1 MKLSSTLLLI
11 ASLTPIAAW
20 AQESYSVGPRHLGM
34 GGAGVAVV
42 DDVPASYYNPA
53 AYGFFGYGAPPSKQ
67 SGKAP
72 VSADNDKMPVSESTD
87 KAPVSVDN
95 DKMPVSEGTDKAP
108 VTVDNNTLW
117 RRGNADNNALWRKD
131 FGMAVDFSV
140 GVRIHK
146 DFAEHLDTLRE
157 YYDAARFADLGNLG
171 IQNESDARAMIEIA
185 AALGNLSDPENSTSV
200 DVNTGVM
207 VRVGHFGLGV
217 RAFSHAA
224 MRLQS
229 FDTTNLG
236 IGGAPGQANNTL
248 AVYNPTGWTS
258 GDPVTTLSSAQQA
271 QLSAAGY
278 SADNISK
285 IDNMAKTYGVDTNL
299 LQLMINTLVGM
310 NGPNSLENN
319 TSSARVY
326 GVGIIEIPLSYGYA
340 FNEHLAIGGNIKG
353 MIGHVY
359 GYDVLVFAKDADEQF
374 KDAQDNYKQSLNV
387 GLDLSVM
394 YRMRMLNLGLIARN
408 INAPTFD
415 GPTIGAISYDDYT
428 LDPSVAAGVAFI
440 PFETLSFTADL
451 DLTTNESI
459 LNNYDT
465 QMLRVGGEWN
475 VFRFLALRGGYST
488 NLAESDIGGLVHAG
502 VGLNLW
508 AIRLDVAGAMSL
520 EKTSFDDTEIP
531 REARGALQLAVDF

>member
-1 MKLSSTLLLI
+1 MKVSSTLLVI
-11 ASLTPIAAW
+11 ASFAPLSLW

-53 AYGFFGYGAPPSKQ
+53 AYGFFGYGAPPSEQ
-67 SGKAP
+67 S
-72 VSADNDKMPVSESTD
+72 DKGPD
-87 KAPVSVDN
+87 SV
-95 DKMPVSEGTDKAP
+95 
-108 VTVDNNTLW
+108 
-117 RRGNADNNALWRKD
+117 DNNALWRKD
-131 FGMAVDFSV
+131 FGVAIDFSA

-146 DFAEHLDTLRE
+146 DFATHLDTLRE
-157 YYDAARFADLGNLG
+157 YYDGNAFTDLGNLG
-171 IQNESDARAMIEIA
+171 IQNESDAKAMIEIA
-185 AALGNLSDPENSTSV
+185 TALGNLSDPDNATSV

-217 RAFSHAA
+217 RAFSQAA

-236 IGGAPGQANNTL
+236 IGGAAGEADNTL
-248 AVYNPTGWTS
+248 TSYTPSGWTT

-278 SADNISK
+278 TADNISK
-285 IDNMAKTYGVDTNL
+285 IDNMVKTYGVDADL
-299 LQLMINTLVGM
+299 LQLMINTIVGM
-310 NGPNSLENN
+310 NGPNSLEDN
-319 TSSARVY
+319 TSAARVY

-340 FNEHLAIGGNIKG
+340 FGEHLAVGGNLKG
-353 MIGHVY
+353 MIGRVY
-359 GYDVLVFAKDADEQF
+359 GSDVLVFAKDADEQI

-394 YRMRMLNLGLIARN
+394 FRMRMLNLGLIARN

-415 GPTIGAISYDDYT
+415 GPTVGAISYDDYT
-428 LDPSVAAGVAFI
+428 VDPSVVAGAAFI
-440 PFETLSFTADL
+440 PFETLSFTVDL
-451 DLTTNESI
+451 DLTSNESI

-465 QMLRVGGEWN
+465 QMLRLGGEWN
-475 VFRFLALRGGYST
+475 AFRFLALRGGYSQ

-502 VGLNLW
+502 LGINLW
-508 AIRLDVAGAMSL
+508 AVRLDIAGAMSL
-520 EKTSFDDTEIP
+520 ESTEFDEEEIP
-531 REARGALQLAVDF
+531 REARFAAQLAVDF